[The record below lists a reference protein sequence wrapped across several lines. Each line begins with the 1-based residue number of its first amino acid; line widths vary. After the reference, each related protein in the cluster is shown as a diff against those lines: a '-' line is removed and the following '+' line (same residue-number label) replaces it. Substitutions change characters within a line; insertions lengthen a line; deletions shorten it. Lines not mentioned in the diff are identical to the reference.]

1 MMSKR
6 RITRPIALKVL
17 MATTVIWGSV
27 AQAQLRDLFSQDE
40 DKAQESRKVS
50 FRVGTGLLLLPDQPK
65 VNISAT
71 ETRTPVDLVSPH
83 VRVKTV
89 LERPGG
95 SFDTAFSGT
104 YSYLLRNQYAEGA
117 DGIDASGHL
126 IRLELGLRKRIEWI
140 ELEAMFGINYIAIN
154 DRVDGVDLPIANN
167 LRPSFGAE
175 FSYIV
180 GQHNGHNIRA
190 YVSGHLSWI
199 YPRFYYERGARELF
213 GAKTS
218 EGQYLIAIGASYEI
232 TE

>member
-1 MMSKR
+1 MS
-6 RITRPIALKVL
+6 
-17 MATTVIWGSV
+17 
-27 AQAQLRDLFSQDE
+27 Q
-40 DKAQESRKVS
+40 KVS

-71 ETRTPVDLVSPH
+71 ETRTPVDLVSPQ

-104 YSYLLRNQYAEGA
+104 YSYLLRNQYAQGA
-117 DGIDASGHL
+117 DGVDASGHL

-167 LRPSFGAE
+167 LRPSFGAAAD
-175 FSYIV
+175 I
-180 GQHNGHNIRA
+180 QHGRRVICDR
-190 YVSGHLSWI
+190 
-199 YPRFYYERGARELF
+199 
-213 GAKTS
+213 
-218 EGQYLIAIGASYEI
+218 IGASGNIESAAVCAHQAVDK